1 MIHEKTQKSVIEIV
15 RKKRGEN
22 YIETVVGVIAAM
34 MVIVVAL
41 NVFSLLTLKQNL
53 DYYAKEMVEVC
64 CSYGKTCDEVQDREV
79 ELARELGFK
88 PDLSFSGTEY
98 YNARKYAVQYG
109 EVIVVT
115 VTYRTYVR
123 GLGVFKI
130 PVTLTAKHSGLSRKY
145 WK

>member
-1 MIHEKTQKSVIEIV
+1 M
-15 RKKRGEN
+15 RKLLRNKRGEN
-22 YIETVVGVIAAM
+22 YIDTVVGVVAAM

-41 NVFSLLTLKQNL
+41 NIFSFLMLKQDL

-64 CSYGKTCDEVQDREV
+64 CSYGKTCDEVQDRDE
-79 ELARELGFK
+79 ELAAELGFT
-88 PDLSFSGTEY
+88 PGLSFNGTEY
-98 YNARKYAVQYG
+98 FNASKRTVQYG
-109 EVIVVT
+109 EVIVVE
-115 VTYRTYVR
+115 VSYQTYVR